1 MKQDKKHHA
10 PWKKKKVKKNE
21 FCKGRHR
28 LKKKTKLQM
37 QDLLQILDWEFTQRM
52 DKFEQQ
58 ETAVVQKEQRGAD
71 RATEGGG
78 EERKEQRCK
87 KRAIVSEKP
96 GARRVAA
103 ELPVPLRSVAFG
115 VVGPAPG
122 DARDLHPGA
131 RRPDPSRNSQPRL

>member
-21 FCKGRHR
+21 FCMGRHR
-28 LKKKTKLQM
+28 LKKKTKLKM

-78 EERKEQRCK
+78 RRKE
-87 KRAIVSEKP
+87 RAEMQEESNRVRE
-96 GARRVAA
+96 AR
-103 ELPVPLRSVAFG
+103 STK
-115 VVGPAPG
+115 
-122 DARDLHPGA
+122 
-131 RRPDPSRNSQPRL
+131 SCS

>member
-1 MKQDKKHHA
+1 MQRKEKREESRGKRAERRDKGQSQLEGGQRMKQDKKHHA
-10 PWKKKKVKKNE
+10 PRKKKKVKKNE
-21 FCKGRHR
+21 FCKGRYR

-78 EERKEQRCK
+78 
-87 KRAIVSEKP
+87 
-96 GARRVAA
+96 
-103 ELPVPLRSVAFG
+103 
-115 VVGPAPG
+115 
-122 DARDLHPGA
+122 
-131 RRPDPSRNSQPRL
+131 